1 MKVLTKFEYKKLRNE
16 LMRLGNSLILESD
29 INKKKILERQLM
41 GVDNIL
47 TMRLKEDE
55 QVKEL
60 LRGLK
65 WF

>member
-41 GVDNIL
+41 EVDNIL
-47 TMRLKEDE
+47 TIRLKEDE

-60 LRGLK
+60 IRGLK
-65 WF
+65 